1 MVFSSTHLRTLTIGA
16 VIAALTLLSSCSPST
31 GQPGDPGSASASA
44 SPSPTV
50 SIEASPDLSGVS
62 VSDTD
67 IPEVTFTAPWKIAS
81 TQSQV
86 LRPGGSQMLAE
97 DSVVTIR
104 YVGYNGRTGEKFD
117 GNFDAE
123 TPLTYPLNKFVPGF
137 TQGLTGKAVGS
148 RVLIGITSE
157 DGYPEGNP
165 GAGIEAGDSIL
176 FVIDVLSANFTDA
189 TGDPVAPVA
198 GLPAVTMGEGGPQ
211 IAIAAGTAAPAELKA
226 ATLIKG
232 PGQAVTPDST
242 VQVRFR
248 SWVYNGATLLD
259 DAWAQPQ
266 SGALQGLIQGWVQ
279 GLQGQTAGSRV
290 LLVVPPAL
298 AYPDGRPSPSPGLAA
313 GQTLV
318 YVIDILDVQTP

>member
-1 MVFSSTHLRTLTIGA
+1 MVSSLTRLRALTIGA
-16 VIAALTLLSSCSPST
+16 VVAALTLLPSCSPSVE
-31 GQPGDPGSASASA
+31 QPGESGSPTVSA

-50 SIEASPDLSGVS
+50 TIEPSPDLSGVT

-67 IPEVTFTAPWKIAS
+67 LPEVSVDAPWGIIS
-81 TQSQV
+81 TQAEV
-86 LRPGGSQMLAE
+86 LREGGSQVLAE

-104 YVGYNGRTGEKFD
+104 YVGYNGRTGERFD

-148 RVLIGITSE
+148 RVLIGIPSE
-157 DGYPEGNP
+157 DGYQQGNP
-165 GAGIEAGDSIL
+165 GAGIEAGDSMI
-176 FVIDVLSANFTDA
+176 FVVDVLSANFSDA
-189 TGDPVAPVA
+189 TGEPVAPVE
-198 GLPAVTMGEGGPQ
+198 GLPPVTMTEEGPQ
-211 IAIAAGTAAPAELKA
+211 ITPPAVAAPTELKV

-232 PGQAVTPDST
+232 PGEAVTAEST
-242 VQVRFR
+242 LQVRFR
-248 SWVYNGATLLD
+248 SWVYDGARLLD

-266 SGALQGLIQGWVQ
+266 SGALTGLIEGWVQ
-279 GLQGQTAGSRV
+279 GLPGQTAGSRV

-298 AYPDGRPSPSPGLAA
+298 AYPDGRPTPSPGLEA

-318 YVIDILDVQTP
+318 YVVDILDVHNP